1 MIAKI
6 AETEYNGKT
15 TPIVLVVGKAQRDAE
30 DKTETVGKKMWSVDL
45 YTGKNKGESI
55 YVQLSAWGD
64 RAIEVQGIVKDQY
77 VLGIGQYSERVKGDK
92 KYRSVNL
99 DFVSVSGAAFSMPQ
113 MLSIGEDDDLEGSLP
128 F

>member
-6 AETEYNGKT
+6 SETEYNGKT

-30 DKTETVGKKMWSVDL
+30 DRSDVVGKEMWCVDL
-45 YTGKNKGESI
+45 YTGKSKGEII
-55 YVQLSAWGD
+55 YVSLNAWGD
-64 RAIEVQGIVKDQY
+64 RAIEVKGIVKDQY

-99 DFVSVSGAAFSMPQ
+99 EFVSVSGAAYSMPQ
-113 MLSIGEDDDLEGSLP
+113 MLTVDDDDSGGVLP

>member
-6 AETEYNGKT
+6 SETEYNGKT

-30 DKTETVGKKMWSVDL
+30 DRSEVVGKEMWSVDL
-45 YTGKNKGESI
+45 YTGKSKGENI
-55 YVQLSAWGD
+55 YVSLNSWGD
-64 RAIEVQGIVKDQY
+64 RAIEVKGIVKDQY

-99 DFVSVSGAAFSMPQ
+99 EFVSVSGAAYSMPQ
-113 MLSIGEDDDLEGSLP
+113 MLTVDDDPGELP

>member
-6 AETEYNGKT
+6 SETEYNGKT
-15 TPIVLVVGKAQRDAE
+15 MPIVLVVGKAQRDAE
-30 DKTETVGKKMWSVDL
+30 DRSEVVGREMWSVDL

-55 YVQLSAWGD
+55 YVSLNAWGD
-64 RAIEVQGIVKDQY
+64 RAIEVKGIVKDQY

-99 DFVSVSGAAFSMPQ
+99 DFVSVSGAAYSMPQ
-113 MLSIGEDDDLEGSLP
+113 MLPVEDDDGGTLP